1 MKSEYEHSLLLLL
14 SFSVK
19 LLAMI
24 SYQQARDRVASKVR
38 ELVRAPATES
48 VPLRQ
53 ALGRVL
59 AQEIRSDRDYPP
71 FDRSIRDGY
80 AVRAADTRPGAR
92 LRCIGEIRAGEAPSF
107 TVSAGTCVQ
116 IMTGAPLPEGADA
129 VVMVEHTAR
138 EGDIVEVDRAVGS
151 GQHVVRRGS
160 EQKAGGTI
168 LAAGTRFGFAE
179 LAVAAQVGA
188 AHPLVTRKPRVAILT
203 TGDEVVDFVRTPGPF
218 QIRNSN
224 SVSIAA
230 QVALLSAEPV
240 ILGNATDSLDD
251 LREKISTGLE
261 ADALILSGGVS
272 MGKYDLV
279 EPVLREF
286 GADFVFDAVAIRPG
300 KPVVFAICKGK
311 PFATQG
317 EPCDAQKTQGE
328 PFETQGKPVFGL
340 PGNPVSTMVT
350 FDLFVQPAIQI
361 LSGTE
366 SGPLP
371 LVEATLTSALC
382 EKPGLAHFLPATLS
396 WSGDTPQVA
405 PVNWQ
410 GSGDVAAMA
419 HANCLLVVPPDRE
432 TIEAGERV
440 HILPRRV
447 Y

>member
-1 MKSEYEHSLLLLL
+1 
-14 SFSVK
+14 
-19 LLAMI
+19 MI
-24 SYQQARDRVASKVR
+24 SYQQARERVASKVR
-38 ELVRAPATES
+38 ELRGAVATES

-80 AVRAADTRPGAR
+80 AVRAADTHANAE
-92 LRCIGEIRAGEAPSF
+92 LRCIGELRAGDSPSISA
-107 TVSAGTCVQ
+107 TAGTCVQ

-129 VVMVEHTAR
+129 VVMVEHTSR
-138 EGDIVEVDRAVGS
+138 EGDNVKLDRAVGP

-188 AHPLVTRKPRVAILT
+188 ANPVVTRKPRIAILT
-203 TGDEVVDFVRTPGPF
+203 TGDEVVDFASTPGPF

-230 QVALLSAEPV
+230 QVALLGADPV
-240 ILGNATDSLDD
+240 ILGNATDSLQD
-251 LREKISTGLE
+251 LREKISAGLQ
-261 ADALILSGGVS
+261 ADALVLSGGVS

-286 GADFVFDAVAIRPG
+286 GAEFIFDAVAIRPG
-300 KPVVFAICKGK
+300 KPVVFAICKHSS
-311 PFATQG
+311 P
-317 EPCDAQKTQGE
+317 DA
-328 PFETQGKPVFGL
+328 QGKPIFGL

-350 FDLFVQPAIQI
+350 FDLFVSPGIEI
-361 LSGTE
+361 LSGAKP
-366 SGPLP
+366 SPLP
-371 LVEATLTSALC
+371 LLEATLISALA
-382 EKPGLAHFLPATLS
+382 EKPGLAHFLPAILS
-396 WSGDTPQVA
+396 WSGDTPRVA
-405 PVNWQ
+405 PLKWQ
-410 GSGDVAAMA
+410 GSGDVVAMA
-419 HANCLLVVPPDRE
+419 HANCLMLVPPDRE

-440 HILPRRV
+440 RILPRRV